1 MKNLKIFLVS
11 IFVFFVSSIC
21 VSAAGSASI
30 SVSKSTI
37 ENGSKVT
44 ASVTISVE

>member
-1 MKNLKIFLVS
+1 MKRLKIFLVS
-11 IFVFFVSSIC
+11 IFVFLLSSIC

-30 SVSKSTI
+30 SVSKSKI

-44 ASVTISVE
+44 ASVTV